1 MNRLPQEFYVR
12 DPLVVAREL
21 LGKVLLAGSC
31 AGRIVETEAYRSD
44 DPASHSF
51 RGETARNAVM
61 FGDAGRLYVYF
72 TYGMHYCAN
81 VVTGSRGEGSAVLIR
96 AVEPLRG
103 VELMQ
108 SRRPAARRMVDL
120 TNGPAKV
127 CQAFGID
134 LAVNGV
140 DLVASEQITVSDEV
154 QSPVI
159 SLQSSARVG
168 ISRGRELPWR
178 FFDADSPYV
187 GRTPRYD

>member
-1 MNRLPQEFYVR
+1 MNRLPQEFYGR

-21 LGKVLLAGSC
+21 LGKVLVAGSC

-81 VVTGSRGEGSAVLIR
+81 VVSGSRGEGSAVLIR

-108 SRRPAARRMVDL
+108 SRRTAARRMVDL

-134 LAVNGV
+134 LAANGV

-159 SLQSSARVG
+159 SVQSSARVG

-178 FFDADSPYV
+178 FFDTDSPYV